1 MQFKSIPG
9 QQAVKQQL
17 AALVNQNRLSHAL
30 LFLGKEGSGALQL
43 AMALAQF
50 IVCDRNKI
58 PSPDTTASLFGE
70 PELPST
76 TTLSDDSCGTCPSC
90 MRAAKLIHPDIHFS
104 YPTITKAGLDKPVC
118 TDFIGEWRSFIGQIP
133 FGNGYDWLQSL
144 GAENKQGNITAHE
157 CEDINR
163 KLNLKSF
170 ESGYKILIQWLP
182 EYLGNSGNKLLK
194 LVEEPPAKTLF
205 IFVAEDESKI
215 LQTILSRTQLVR
227 INRLNN
233 EEVQQWLI
241 NEQGVPKS
249 KAVSVASMANGNL
262 REAFQQLNHADQDWQ
277 EMLREWLNAM
287 LKNGPAAQVQ
297 WVEQVSKLGREKQ
310 KQFLIYF
317 IHLLSIAVRMS
328 ASSQAPEAAEQ
339 EIDFASRL
347 IRLAATEQLE
357 AIVQELND
365 SVYYIERNAN
375 PKILFMALTIKI
387 YHIIRDKALILV
399 H

>member
-9 QQAVKQQL
+9 QKIVKQQL
-17 AALVNQNRLSHAL
+17 TNLVSQNRLSHAL
-30 LFLGKEGSGALQL
+30 LFLGKEGSGALQM

-50 IVCDRNKI
+50 LVCDKTRQLLTGSG
-58 PSPDTTASLFGE
+58 PSLFGE
-70 PELPST
+70 PEPVSFLPG
-76 TTLSDDSCGTCPSC
+76 DDSCGVCPAC
-90 MRAAKLIHPDIHFS
+90 QKAAKLIHPDIHFS
-104 YPTITKAGLDKPVC
+104 YPTITKPGLDKPVC
-118 TDFIGEWRSFIGQIP
+118 TDFIQEWRSFISQLP
-133 FGNGYDWLQSL
+133 FGNSYDWLQSL

-194 LVEEPPAKTLF
+194 LVEEPPDKTLF

-215 LQTILSRTQLVR
+215 LQTILSRTQLVK
-227 INRLNN
+227 INRLKN
-233 EEVQQWLI
+233 EEVQEWLVT
-241 NEQGVPKS
+241 EQGVPKT
-249 KAVSVASMANGNL
+249 KAATVAAMSNGNL
-262 REAFQQLNHADQDWQ
+262 REALQQLNHADQDWQ

-310 KQFLIYF
+310 KQFIIYF
-317 IHLLSIAVRMS
+317 IHLLSLAVRMN
-328 ASSQAPEAAEQ
+328 ATTQMPEAGEQ
-339 EIDFASRL
+339 EVDFASRF
-347 IRLAATEQLE
+347 IRLASNEQLE
-357 AIVQELND
+357 VLVQELND

-387 YHIIRDKALILV
+387 YHIIRDKAVILV

>member
-9 QQAVKQQL
+9 QKTVKQQL
-17 AALVNQNRLSHAL
+17 TNLVSQNRLSHAL
-30 LFLGKEGSGALQL
+30 LFLGKEGSGALQM

-50 IVCDRNKI
+50 LVCDKTKQSQTGSG
-58 PSPDTTASLFGE
+58 PSLFGDPE
-70 PELPST
+70 PVSFTP
-76 TTLSDDSCGTCPSC
+76 SDDSCGVCPSC
-90 MRAAKLIHPDIHFS
+90 LKAAKMIHPDIHYS

-118 TDFIGEWRSFIGQIP
+118 TDFILEWRSFVSQLP
-133 FGNGYDWLQSL
+133 FGNSYDWLQSL
-144 GAENKQGNITAHE
+144 GADNKQGNITAHE

-170 ESGYKILIQWLP
+170 ESGYKILIQWMP

-194 LVEEPPAKTLF
+194 LVEEPPDKTLF

-215 LQTILSRTQLVR
+215 LQTILSRTQLVK
-227 INRLNN
+227 INRLMN
-233 EEVQQWLI
+233 EEVQEWLI
-241 NEQGVPKS
+241 EEQGVTKS
-249 KAVSVASMANGNL
+249 KAITIAAMSNGNL
-262 REAFQQLNHADQDWQ
+262 REAMQQLNHADQDWQ

-310 KQFLIYF
+310 KQFIIYF
-317 IHLLSIAVRMS
+317 IHLLSIAVRIN
-328 ASSQAPEAAEQ
+328 ATAQQPEAGEQ
-339 EIDFASRL
+339 ELDFASRF
-347 IRLAATEQLE
+347 IKLAGNEQLE

-387 YHIIRDKALILV
+387 YHIIRDKAVILV

>member
-70 PELPST
+70 PELPT
-76 TTLSDDSCGTCPSC
+76 TTELFDDSCGTCPSC

-118 TDFIGEWRSFIGQIP
+118 TDFIGEWRSFIAQIP

-241 NEQGVPKS
+241 DEQGVPKS

>member
-1 MQFKSIPG
+1 MQFKFIPG
-9 QQAVKQQL
+9 QQNVKNQL
-17 AALVNQNRLSHAL
+17 VALVNQNRLSHAL

-43 AMALAQF
+43 AMAMAQF
-50 IVCDRNKI
+50 IVCDGNKTRLQKE
-58 PSPDTTASLFGE
+58 PAFLFGE
-70 PELPST
+70 PEKPAIVLP
-76 TTLSDDSCGTCPSC
+76 DDSCGTCPSC
-90 MRAAKLIHPDIHFS
+90 IRAAKLIHPDIHFS

-118 TDFIGEWRSFIGQIP
+118 TDFITEWRSFIAQIP

-194 LVEEPPAKTLF
+194 LVEEPPVKTLF

-227 INRLNN
+227 INRLKK
-233 EEVQQWLI
+233 EEVQQWLV

-249 KAVSVASMANGNL
+249 KADSIASMANGNL

-339 EIDFASRL
+339 EIDFAARL
-347 IRLAATEQLE
+347 IKLAATEQLE
-357 AIVQELND
+357 AMVQELND
-365 SVYYIERNAN
+365 AVYYIERNAN
-375 PKILFMALTIKI
+375 PKILFMALTLKI